1 MTTINT
7 RNAMASFRMV
17 DAVRFFSVLFFY
29 RGFYYYYRAQ
39 NARLNRSVR
48 GCSGMAG
55 ISSISG
61 SLSDGGRF
69 LISIL
74 RRKPQ

>member
-1 MTTINT
+1 MHKPVDSRVWLDYNLPINQSSKEDATMTTINT

-39 NARLNRSVR
+39 NARLNRSV
-48 GCSGMAG
+48 
-55 ISSISG
+55 
-61 SLSDGGRF
+61 
-69 LISIL
+69 
-74 RRKPQ
+74 

>member
-17 DAVRFFSVLFFY
+17 EAVRFFSVLFFY

-39 NARLNRSVR
+39 NARLNRSV
-48 GCSGMAG
+48 
-55 ISSISG
+55 
-61 SLSDGGRF
+61 
-69 LISIL
+69 
-74 RRKPQ
+74 